1 MNDIH
6 CDKSLDA
13 AVSFCIGVAQRNLD
27 CNLGTYI
34 LWYFFVQIYFMQ
46 RSILLAYVC
55 VPYICS
61 AQGGQKRVSDA
72 LELELGVVGTTMWI
86 LKPRSSTRIHAVL
99 IANTRLGSVHS

>member
-1 MNDIH
+1 MNHIH

-13 AVSFCIGVAQRNLD
+13 AASFCIGVAQRNLD
-27 CNLGTYI
+27 CNLGTYV

-61 AQGGQKRVSDA
+61 AQGGQKRVSDL
-72 LELELGVVGTTMWI
+72 LELELMDIG
-86 LKPRSSTRIHAVL
+86 KPPCGYWET
-99 IANTRLGSVHS
+99 NLGSPQEQLEKWGEM

>member
-1 MNDIH
+1 MNHIH

-13 AVSFCIGVAQRNLD
+13 AASFCIGVAQRNLD

-61 AQGGQKRVSDA
+61 AQGGQKRVSDL
-72 LELELGVVGTTMWI
+72 LELVSIMRT
-86 LKPRSSTRIHAVL
+86 LKFLVYFIKCMYLL
-99 IANTRLGSVHS
+99 IPL